1 MPAPSEEELI
11 DVIETAAESAITA
24 LFREHPEHF
33 YYCSLITT
41 GRRILQ
47 HLTAWSE
54 EALDREVAKGRSREE
69 LRWSYV
75 DSPYFC
81 HGEEFFGEARRLFT
95 ERPPMDSAS
104 VDRWN
109 EEYDFRL
116 RCMEEAMKILDNKGL
131 FGEGEK
137 LKNIIINVEVMPPDY
152 TNTERARRLNPSESL
167 TEWLATVAEDPDEDD
182 DDYDD

>member
-41 GRRILQ
+41 GEA
-47 HLTAWSE
+47 HPPTLTAWSE

-81 HGEEFFGEARRLFT
+81 YGEEFFGEARRLFT

-109 EEYDFRL
+109 EEYNFRL

-137 LKNIIINVEVMPPDY
+137 RKNIIINVEVMPPDY